1 MAPEVLTGKN
11 TSADPAIDIFSMG
24 IILYA
29 LVSGRLPFEGDDH
42 AVKSKIAIGDFSF
55 SNSLV
60 ISDECKDLI

>member
-24 IILYA
+24 IILYG

-42 AVKSKIAIGDFSF
+42 TVKAKISSGDFSF
-55 SNSLV
+55 PS
-60 ISDECKDLI
+60 

>member
-24 IILYA
+24 IILYG

-42 AVKSKIAIGDFSF
+42 TVKSKISSGDFSF
-55 SNSLV
+55 PSQLNLSE
-60 ISDECKDLI
+60 EC